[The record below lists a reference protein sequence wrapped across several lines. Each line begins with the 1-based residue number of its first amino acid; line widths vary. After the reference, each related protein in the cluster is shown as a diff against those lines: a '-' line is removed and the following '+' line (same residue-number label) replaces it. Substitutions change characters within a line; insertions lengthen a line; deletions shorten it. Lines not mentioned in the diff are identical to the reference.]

1 MKPQPGAWH
10 VLRCHV
16 VSLPRLSSVL
26 PLWCFPAA
34 PEGFPTLLVPRLER
48 SVDDPLRHA
57 PRCKGGRGQR
67 VSRGQALTP
76 VWVPSGSGLSQ
87 TRADRWQAASLE
99 GRPSGSSAAL
109 PEGPR
114 DQKSCPRPGGGSPW
128 SPGQGGAGRGPPR
141 CGPRSQRRLQKLP
154 PLLSTCQH
162 LLSFASASRAFFVL
176 HYLKICYRFAHRLL
190 FILPF

>member
-10 VLRCHV
+10 VLRCPRGFSPPSV
-16 VSLPRLSSVL
+16 FRPPRSGAFLP
-26 PLWCFPAA
+26 P
-34 PEGFPTLLVPRLER
+34 PRAFR
-48 SVDDPLRHA
+48 PYSYPGWSVDFPVHHA

-76 VWVPSGSGLSQ
+76 VWVPSGSGQSQ

-128 SPGQGGAGRGPPR
+128 SPGQGGARRGPPR

-162 LLSFASASRAFFVL
+162 LLSLALASRAFFVL
-176 HYLKICYRFAHRLL
+176 HCLKICYRFAHRLL